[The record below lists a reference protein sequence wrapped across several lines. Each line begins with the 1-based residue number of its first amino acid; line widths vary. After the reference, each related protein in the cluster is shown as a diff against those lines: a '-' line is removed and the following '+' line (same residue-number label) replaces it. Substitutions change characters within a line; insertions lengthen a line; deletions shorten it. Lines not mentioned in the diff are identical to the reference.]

1 MTIRINWHLPAGGDI
16 EIEHNGLSFDEGL
29 VSLVYICLLL
39 MRGQITATKYP
50 MAPMTVAAGAVI
62 PSAISNGAQ
71 SSG

>member
-29 VSLVYICLLL
+29 VSLVYICLFTDA
-39 MRGQITATKYP
+39 RAIPATKYP
-50 MAPMTVAAGAVI
+50 TAPMTVVAGAVI
-62 PSAISNGAQ
+62 PSVILNGAQ